1 MRSPHHI
8 VSYGPDALLLN
19 WEQRI
24 SPAISAGVHAWA
36 AAIRQHPAVREC
48 VPGYASLLVRFA
60 GPLVSAY
67 DLREFIFG
75 LKPEETEAKSALTHE
90 LPVCYDG
97 PDLEAAAAALGLT
110 TSSLI
115 RLHSGQEYLVYQI
128 GFRPGFG
135 FLGQTVPELEIARR
149 PTPRTHVAAGS
160 VGLAGRQTGVYPTD
174 GPGGWQLI
182 GRCPTPLL
190 RAGDQPALLRAG
202 DRVRFRPVSAATF
215 TDLLNSP
222 SPWPER

>member
-8 VSYGPDALLLN
+8 ISYGPDALLLN

-24 SPAISAGVHAWA
+24 DPAISKGIHAWA
-36 AAIRQHPAVREC
+36 AAIKVHPAVQEC

-67 DLREFIFG
+67 DLREFILE
-75 LKPEETEAKSALTHE
+75 LKPEGNERTNTLTHE

-97 PDLEAAAAALGLT
+97 PDLEATATTLALSEAELV
-110 TSSLI
+110 
-115 RLHSGQEYLVYQI
+115 RLHTEQEYLVYQI

-135 FLGQTVPELEIARR
+135 FLGQTALELEIARR
-149 PTPRTHVAAGS
+149 TTPRSCVPAGS
-160 VGLAGRQTGVYPTD
+160 VGLAGRQTGVYPTA

-182 GRCPTPLL
+182 GRCPYPLL
-190 RAGDQPALLRAG
+190 RVGDQPALLRAG
-202 DRVRFRPVSAATF
+202 DTVRFRPVSAAEF

-222 SPWPER
+222 PLWPER